1 MRSAII
7 SYSNFLTSHHIPISN
22 KCFPVFTGGSFELFL
37 KRTVKGAQTFKSTVK
52 AELRDCII
60 GVFKSLTC
68 ISQPGII
75 QVLVEVFM
83 ECFRK
88 NPGQNIL
95 ADTQI
100 SGHAFQRNGMLKISG
115 DIGYR
120 TVDQICAS
128 NRTFLNQLK
137 FRDTSCQDNLQIRL
151 DQYNVALLCAENG
164 IKCMINIRFYRGSF
178 YYGWLWR
185 FIFQNICKPVNQEW
199 RSV

>member
-1 MRSAII
+1 MSLDHVVVHKLPV
-7 SYSNFLTSHHIPISN
+7 YSN
-22 KCFPVFTGGSFELFL
+22 PVFARGSFESFL
-37 KRTVKGAQTFKSTVK
+37 KSTVK
-52 AELRDCII
+52 GTQAFKTAVQADLSNGVICI
-60 GVFKSLTC
+60 FKSLTC

-137 FRDTSCQDNLQIRL
+137 FRDTSCQYNLQIRL
-151 DQYNVALLCAENG
+151 DQCNVVLLCAENG
-164 IKCMINIRFYRGSF
+164 IKCMINIRFYIRMDLAMKKYLKSQIRDWVGT
-178 YYGWLWR
+178 
-185 FIFQNICKPVNQEW
+185 KEAE
-199 RSV
+199 

>member
-7 SYSNFLTSHHIPISN
+7 SYSNFLTSHHIPIFN

-60 GVFKSLTC
+60 GIFKSLTC

-115 DIGYR
+115 DIRYR
-120 TVDQICAS
+120 AVDQVRAS
-128 NRTFLNQLK
+128 DRLLLNQLK
-137 FRDTSCQDNLQIRL
+137 FWDTSCQYNLQIRL
-151 DQYNVALLCAENG
+151 DQCNVVLLCAENG
-164 IKCMINIRFYRGSF
+164 IKCMINIRFYRGGF

-185 FIFQNICKPVNQEW
+185 FVFQNICKPVNQEW